1 MENTSYR
8 PDDEFN
14 INGKGIGLT
23 VLDFWQYAYSDLNAD
38 PRDVIAEFLV
48 SNALGIKKS
57 MNRQDWTLYD
67 IDYKGVRVE
76 VKCTGYFQTWRE
88 DGKVSERRN
97 FSIRKAKDRRTGKYE
112 RHNDIYVFCLL
123 NGKTREEANPLIIDN
138 WDFYVVPT
146 ARINELCGDNN
157 SISLSR
163 VKKIADEMVKY
174 EGLNEKIREYAS
186 SYINGNEQCTAKEQV
201 VKKYIELYSPYKSQE
216 SLGINLVELTRYA
229 KNVGKQPNE
238 LSEEEIAKFKK

>member
-1 MENTSYR
+1 MEDKKIHMENIGYR
-8 PDDEFN
+8 PNDEFN

-23 VLDFWQYAYSDLNAD
+23 VLDFWKYAYSDLNAD

-48 SNALGIKKS
+48 SNALDIKES
-57 MNRQDWTLYD
+57 INRQDWTLYD

-88 DGKVSERRN
+88 DGKVSQRRN
-97 FSIRKAKDRRTGKYE
+97 FSIRKAKDRHTRKYE

-123 NGKTREEANPLIIDN
+123 NGETRKEANPLIIDN

-146 ARINELCGDNN
+146 SKINELCGDNN

-163 VKKIADEMVKY
+163 VKKISDGRVKY
-174 EGLNEKIREYAS
+174 EGLKDKIQIYAGFVCMREALKKLNDLQ
-186 SYINGNEQCTAKEQV
+186 IEFICKECHMS
-201 VKKYIELYSPYKSQE
+201 KE
-216 SLGINLVELTRYA
+216 SLMTMN
-229 KNVGKQPNE
+229 
-238 LSEEEIAKFKK
+238 EEIGRAHV